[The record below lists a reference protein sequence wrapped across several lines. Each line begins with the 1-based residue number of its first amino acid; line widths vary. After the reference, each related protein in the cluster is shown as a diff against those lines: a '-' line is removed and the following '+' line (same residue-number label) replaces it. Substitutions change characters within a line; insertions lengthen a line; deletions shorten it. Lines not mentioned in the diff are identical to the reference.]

1 MKRILALLLALSAVL
16 LCACSK
22 DDPAPA
28 EPTPP
33 VFDAADYVRGG
44 LDAVYLGT
52 FSDEYLAML
61 GQTEDDCRAAYER
74 GMQVSLEVFAQY
86 FSISPDK
93 CSDTVKDSLLEL
105 MRTMY
110 KTAKYT
116 VGEVKQ
122 TDDGYTVE
130 VTVEPIAAVK
140 LAAEKDY
147 PEFSKTAAQRIS
159 SGELNRDDS
168 SFADWWAGEIC
179 AMVSARLQSPE
190 YLEAQTVT
198 VTLAKNDAGA
208 FAFSGSSLSDVDAL
222 ILAF

>member
-33 VFDAADYVRGG
+33 VFDAADYVKGG
-44 LDAVYLGT
+44 LDAVYLGK

-61 GQTEDDCRAAYER
+61 GQTEDDCNAAYER

-86 FSISPDK
+86 FSISLDK
-93 CSDTVKDSLLEL
+93 CSDTAKASLLEL

-110 KTAKYT
+110 KNAKYT
-116 VGEVKQ
+116 VGEVTE
-122 TDDGYTVE
+122 TDSGYTVQ

-147 PEFSKTAAQRIS
+147 PEFSQTVAQRIS
-159 SGELNRDDS
+159 NGELNSEDQ
-168 SFADWWAGEIC
+168 SFADWWAGEIS

-190 YLEAQTVT
+190 YLEKQTVT
-198 VTLAKNDAGA
+198 VTLTKNDAGA
-208 FAFSGSSLSDVDAL
+208 YAFSGSSLSDVDAL